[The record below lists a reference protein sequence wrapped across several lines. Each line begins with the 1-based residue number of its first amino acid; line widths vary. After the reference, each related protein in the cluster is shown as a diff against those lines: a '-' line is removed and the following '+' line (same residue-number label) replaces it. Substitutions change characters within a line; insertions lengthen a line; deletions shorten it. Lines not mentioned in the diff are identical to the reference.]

1 MKKSDFIAYLRN
13 ADLTTLFL
21 EMGYDNPSNTAPIYL
36 DFDVDEQKVSFDFIE
51 IAQKSSFKIFKCEVT
66 DVPSTS
72 MCKKIDHKLRRY
84 AENYIAIFVVP
95 TTEHHLWVVP
105 VRSMEKRNL
114 VTIEYDEAK
123 KAEFLA
129 QKMDSLSFDADQ
141 EVTIT
146 DVTSAIQKEFAVNA
160 EKITKDFYAGFRKQH
175 ESFAKFISG
184 IDVDGDRQWYVSVML
199 NRLMFCYFI
208 QKKGFLNFDV
218 HYLRNKLEWCK
229 EHKGENQYFTFY
241 KGFLKVLFHGG
252 LNAPSKRRQAQFEKT
267 YGKIPYLNGGMFDEH
282 QIERDYKDIDI
293 KDEAF
298 ENLFEFFDKWNW
310 HLDTRISASGKDINP
325 DVLGYI
331 FEQYINDRAQMGA
344 YYTKEDITDY
354 IGKNCILP
362 YLLNCM
368 QKVCPESFEKGGF
381 VWKFLAESGDSFIYD
396 SVKKGVDLPL
406 PDYVQKGIDTK
417 APDLLA
423 RRSRWNEKSDEMLAL
438 PTEIWRETVERRER
452 CKTIRKLIAGGHIS
466 NVNDFITYN
475 LDIRKFVEEL
485 IAKAED
491 VKFVA
496 EFYKALLSVT
506 ILDPTCG
513 SGAFLFAGMNILE
526 PLYEAC
532 IERMTWFNSR
542 DSKLF
547 KKELDEIRNKY
558 RSNIQYFIY
567 KSIILRN
574 LYGVDI
580 MHEAAE
586 IAKLRLFLKM
596 VAVVEVDRRAE
607 NLGLDPLPDI
617 DFNIR
622 CGNTLVG
629 FANEN
634 ELERSFVGD
643 MFEAQKRAEIEAE
656 MAEVA
661 NTYDEFRKIQLTSSD
676 DLAAFKDAKK
686 LLKDKLTKLNKTL
699 DKKLYATNGMG
710 KNFDEWKKN
719 AQPFHWLS
727 EFYHIIH
734 GNGGFD
740 IVIGNPPYVE
750 YNKKDSKTK
759 KAVSDIY
766 RLNAEDG
773 MTPCAY
779 ESLECGNLYAF
790 VIERSK
796 AIIHAH
802 SSFGMI
808 VPISM
813 ICTQRM
819 QKVQKLVLDSSCAWL
834 SNYAERPGKLF
845 TGAEVLLTIFITR
858 PSDKQEK
865 FTTGFTKWRTEDR
878 ELLFQKISYNKLTSD
893 VYDYVQA
900 KTSSPIENTIL
911 EHLKANKSLQLS
923 MERSSSHKLYYRI
936 GGGRYWKIFTSFSPK
951 FILNGTETISSREN
965 YLYFKNDNERDISIA
980 LLSSSLFYWFFIMTT
995 NCRDLNPSDLKNFP
1009 FTMPTEKMDI
1019 YKELVK
1025 LSKKLMIEYQNKSV
1039 LKNKVS
1045 KSTGNITYQ
1054 EFYPRLSKSVVDEID
1069 AALAKYYNFTE
1080 EELDYIINYDIKFR
1094 MGDEL
1099 SADED

>member
-1 MKKSDFIAYLRN
+1 MKKNDFIAYLRN
-13 ADLTTLFL
+13 ADFTTLFL

-51 IAQKSSFKIFKCEVT
+51 IAQKSSFKIFKCEVS

-72 MCKKIDHKLRRY
+72 MCKKIDHKLRKY

-95 TTEHHLWVVP
+95 ITEHHLWVVP

-129 QKMDSLSFDADQ
+129 QKMDSLSFDVNQ

-175 ESFAKFISG
+175 EAFAKFISG

-298 ENLFEFFDKWNW
+298 ENLFEFFDRWNW

-368 QKVCPESFEKGGF
+368 QKACPECFEKGGF

-406 PDYVQKGIDTK
+406 PDYVQKGVDTN

-423 RRSRWNEKSDEMLAL
+423 RRSRWNDKSDETRGL

-452 CKTIRKLIAGGHIS
+452 CKKIRKLIAGGHIS
-466 NVNDFITYN
+466 KVNDFITYN

-580 MHEAAE
+580 MHEATE

-629 FANEN
+629 FANES
-634 ELERSFVGD
+634 ELERSFEGD
-643 MFEAQKRAEIEAE
+643 LFEAQKRAEIEAE

-686 LLKDKLTKLNKTL
+686 TLKDKLAKLNKTL
-699 DKKLYATNGMG
+699 DKKLHATNGMG
-710 KNFDEWKKN
+710 KKLDEWKKD

-734 GNGGFD
+734 GNGGFNV
-740 IVIGNPPYVE
+740 IIGNPPYVV
-750 YNKKDSKTK
+750 YTK
-759 KAVSDIY
+759 KNATSKISVADMYS
-766 RLNAEDG
+766 LNGFD
-773 MTPCAY
+773 T
-779 ESLECGNLYAF
+779 ESCNNLYAF
-790 VIERSK
+790 VLERSNR
-796 AIIHAH
+796 ILNV
-802 SSFGMI
+802 SGYMGMI
-808 VPISM
+808 IPISSVSSPQFNPLM
-813 ICTQRM
+813 N
-819 QKVQKLVLDSSCAWL
+819 KLKANMDFWL
-834 SNYAERPGKLF
+834 SSYSNRPGKLF
-845 TGAEVLLTIFITR
+845 DVEQRLTIILSEKTGIPQTHYFTSAYKHWYTEERIHLFSTLSYYSCSFDKFDIGYSKISSSVENHIKELLLKS
-858 PSDKQEK
+858 SDKKIAQYLSK
-865 FTTGFTKWRTEDR
+865 TGKYNTFYHNAPTYFIRAMA
-878 ELLFQKISYNKLTSD
+878 FQPNKGM
-893 VYDYVQA
+893 QA
-900 KTSSPIENTIL
+900 
-911 EHLKANKSLQLS
+911 
-923 MERSSSHKLYYRI
+923 SSHYKTICCDSEETMKSIACILNSSLYYW
-936 GGGRYWKIFTSFSPK
+936 YYKMYS
-951 FILNGTETISSREN
+951 
-965 YLYFKNDNERDISIA
+965 
-980 LLSSSLFYWFFIMTT
+980 
-995 NCRDLNPSDLKNFP
+995 NCRDFSEREWKDFP
-1009 FTMPTEKMDI
+1009 CANNIKDI
-1019 YKELVK
+1019 V
-1025 LSKKLMIEYQNKSV
+1025 
-1039 LKNKVS
+1039 
-1045 KSTGNITYQ
+1045 T
-1054 EFYPRLSKSVVDEID
+1054 LSKSLAKSYEINKLVKNRFYGSSQVFYEEYYPSKSKDVIDEID
-1069 AALAKYYNFTE
+1069 KALAKHYGFSD
-1080 EELDYIINYDIKFR
+1080 EELDFIINYDIKYR
-1094 MGDEL
+1094 MGNEL
-1099 SADED
+1099 TTEEE

>member
-13 ADLTTLFL
+13 ADFTTLFL
-21 EMGYDNPSNTAPIYL
+21 EMGYDNPSNPAPIYL

-51 IAQKSSFKIFKCEVT
+51 IAQKSSFKIFKCEVA

-72 MCKKIDHKLRRY
+72 MCKKIDHKLRKY

-95 TTEHHLWVVP
+95 ITEHHLWVVP

-175 ESFAKFISG
+175 EAFAKFISG

-298 ENLFEFFDKWNW
+298 ERLFEFFDKWNW

-368 QKVCPESFEKGGF
+368 QKACPEYFEKGGF
-381 VWKFLAESGDSFIYD
+381 VWKFLAESGDTFIYD

-423 RRSRWNEKSDEMLAL
+423 RRSRWNEKSDETLAL

-466 NVNDFITYN
+466 NVNDLITYN
-475 LDIRKFVEEL
+475 LDIRKFLEEL
-485 IAKAED
+485 ITKADD

-547 KKELDEIRNKY
+547 KMELDEIRNKY

-661 NTYDEFRKIQLTSSD
+661 DTYNEFRRIQLTSSE
-676 DLAAFKDAKK
+676 DLAAYKDAKK
-686 LLKDKLTKLNKTL
+686 TLKDKLAKLNKTL
-699 DKKLYATNGMG
+699 DKKLHATNGMG
-710 KNFDEWKKN
+710 KKLDEWKKD
-719 AQPFHWLS
+719 AKPFHWLS

-740 IVIGNPPYVE
+740 VIIGNPPYVE
-750 YNKKDSKTK
+750 YSKVK
-759 KAVSDIY
+759 SLY
-766 RLNAEDG
+766 QLNDYK
-773 MTPCAY
+773 TVK
-779 ESLECGNLYAF
+779 CGNLYAN
-790 VIERSK
+790 VYERCTNIVRNDSRT
-796 AIIHAH
+796 
-802 SSFGMI
+802 GMI
-808 VPISM
+808 VQLPIT
-813 ICTQRM
+813 CTDRM
-819 QKVQKLVLDSSCAWL
+819 REAQNLLAARTSWIYTFDD
-834 SNYAERPGKLF
+834 RPGKLF
-845 TGAEVLLTIFITR
+845 DNLEHIRCTIFIT
-858 PSDKQEK
+858 
-865 FTTGFTKWRTEDR
+865 TGSVPKLFSTRYIRWYSETRNI
-878 ELLFQKISYNKLTSD
+878 LFQQICLVDAQKEDGTIPKKGGKLFNQIWDKIKTNQPLGFYLRDKGVPVYYHNAPQYFNRFTDFVPFFQNAAGEQVVSGHVKSIFLTSKKD
-893 VYDYVQA
+893 VDVA
-900 KTSSPIENTIL
+900 I
-911 EHLKANKSLQLS
+911 AV
-923 MERSSSHKLYYRI
+923 
-936 GGGRYWKIFTSFSPK
+936 
-951 FILNGTETISSREN
+951 LN
-965 YLYFKNDNERDISIA
+965 
-980 LLSSSLFYWFFIMTT
+980 SSLFCWYNVLCS
-995 NCRDLNPSDLKNFP
+995 NCRDLTLREINSFPINLDGIQDSIKKSLSNLAQKLMKDYQKNAFRKEC
-1009 FTMPTEKMDI
+1009 FYKATGKVI
-1019 YKELVK
+1019 YDEYYPK
-1025 LSKKLMIEYQNKSV
+1025 LSKPI
-1039 LKNKVS
+1039 
-1045 KSTGNITYQ
+1045 I
-1054 EFYPRLSKSVVDEID
+1054 DEID
-1069 AALAKYYNFTE
+1069 CVLAQHYNFTE
-1080 EELDYIINYDIKFR
+1080 EELDFIINYDVKYR

-1099 SADED
+1099 TAEEE

>member
-13 ADLTTLFL
+13 ADFTTLFL

-51 IAQKSSFKIFKCEVT
+51 IAQKSSFKIFKCEVA

-72 MCKKIDHKLRRY
+72 MCKKIDHKLRKY

-95 TTEHHLWVVP
+95 TTEHNLWVVP

-175 ESFAKFISG
+175 EAFAKFISG

-298 ENLFEFFDKWNW
+298 ERLFEFFDKWNW

-368 QKVCPESFEKGGF
+368 QKACPEYFEKSGF
-381 VWKFLAESGDSFIYD
+381 VWKFLAESGDTFIYD

-423 RRSRWNEKSDEMLAL
+423 RRSRWNEKSDEAFAL

-452 CKTIRKLIAGGHIS
+452 CKNLRKLISEGEITC
-466 NVNDFITYN
+466 VNDFITYN

-485 IAKAED
+485 ITKAED

-547 KKELDEIRNKY
+547 KMELDEIRNKY

-580 MHEAAE
+580 MHEATE

-629 FANEN
+629 FANET
-634 ELERSFVGD
+634 ELERSFEGD
-643 MFEAQKRAEIEAE
+643 LFEAQKRAEIETE

-676 DLAAFKDAKK
+676 DLTAFKDAKK
-686 LLKDKLTKLNKTL
+686 TLKDKLTKLNKTL
-699 DKKLYATNGMG
+699 DKKLHATNGMG
-710 KNFDEWKKN
+710 KKLDEWKKD

-740 IVIGNPPYVE
+740 VIIGNPPYVE

-759 KAVSDIY
+759 TSISDLY
-766 RLNAEDG
+766 KLLNYK
-773 MTPCAY
+773 TI
-779 ESLECGNLYAF
+779 ECGNLYAYCA
-790 VIERSK
+790 ERSIALLRSDSK
-796 AIIHAH
+796 
-802 SSFGMI
+802 FGMI
-808 VPISM
+808 VPHSS
-813 ICTQRM
+813 ICTDRM
-819 QKVQKLVLDSSCAWL
+819 VEFTKLLNKGSYWYSS
-834 SNYAERPGKLF
+834 YDTRPGKLF
-845 TGAEVLLTIFITR
+845 TGVDQRLLIFMGSI
-858 PSDKQEK
+858 SGGEK
-865 FTTGFTKWRTEDR
+865 FVSHYHRWSEETR
-878 ELLFQKISYNKLTSD
+878 EFLFEKLSYICLDERLVLNYSIPKISRTIEASILKKLLQFKKAGMYSRG
-893 VYDYVQA
+893 A
-900 KTSSPIENTIL
+900 KTI
-911 EHLKANKSLQLS
+911 
-923 MERSSSHKLYYRI
+923 YYHNAP
-936 GGGRYWKIFTSFSPK
+936 RYWIR
-951 FILNGTETISSREN
+951 GTENIPYFRNDRGATISSQIKNFTFSDENVFQNFNAAINASIFYMWFIAYSDCRHLNSREIES
-965 YLYFKNDNERDISIA
+965 FPIFERK
-980 LLSSSLFYWFFIMTT
+980 T
-995 NCRDLNPSDLKNFP
+995 DLNAIL
-1009 FTMPTEKMDI
+1009 
-1019 YKELVK
+1019 KELDSSYESNKCRKNTYYKATGNVVYDEYYPK
-1025 LSKKLMIEYQNKSV
+1025 LSKKV
-1039 LKNKVS
+1039 
-1045 KSTGNITYQ
+1045 
-1054 EFYPRLSKSVVDEID
+1054 ID
-1069 AALAKYYNFTE
+1069 KLDVMLAESYGFTD
-1080 EELDYIINYDIKFR
+1080 EELDFIINYDIKYR

-1099 SADED
+1099 TAEEE